1 MEFRTRPISQVLDD
15 LVAKL
20 EQISPKHP
28 DRPRL
33 IRMIIDPQARDRAPT
48 RTATRRRLLSY
59 RSCANEHL
67 CGHALAHA
75 FNGLWQG

>member
-20 EQISPKHP
+20 EAIARKHP

-33 IRMIIDPQARDRAPT
+33 IRMIIDLRREIKRRPSPQPVPGD
-48 RTATRRRLLSY
+48 
-59 RSCANEHL
+59 C
-67 CGHALAHA
+67 
-75 FNGLWQG
+75 